1 MATAASIEILE
12 PTPAA
17 VKAARRARG
26 PIAEATER
34 VTGQGGNRSVR
45 LEDLDLPVSVLRLI
59 DHILGELAEG
69 RAVAVQTLGKGEEE
83 ATTSQAARVLGM
95 SRPTLIGLLKQGAI
109 RYRMVGSHRR
119 IPLSA
124 LLEYRH
130 RTHYEGRPTRTPT
143 REERAQGLRE
153 MAEFTNG
160 LGLGY

>member
-1 MATAASIEILE
+1 MAAADPIEILE

-17 VKAARRARG
+17 VKAARLARG
-26 PIAEATER
+26 PIAQAAER
-34 VTGQGGNRSVR
+34 VSGEGGSKSVH
-45 LEDLDLPVSVLRLI
+45 LEEIDLPVSVLRLI
-59 DHILGELAEG
+59 DRILGELAEG
-69 RAVAVQTLGKGEEE
+69 RTVAVQTLEEGEEE

-95 SRPTLIGLLKQGAI
+95 SRPTLIGLLKQGEI

-124 LLEYRH
+124 LLEYKRRAEH
-130 RTHYEGRPTRTPT
+130 QGSAARTPS

>member
-1 MATAASIEILE
+1 MSGAAPIEILE

-26 PIAEATER
+26 PIAEAAER
-34 VTGQGGNRSVR
+34 VTGQGGNSSVR
-45 LEDLDLPVSVLRLI
+45 LEEIDLPVSVLRLV

-69 RAVAVQTLGKGEEE
+69 RAVAVQTLGEGEQE
-83 ATTSQAARVLGM
+83 ATTSQAARALRM
-95 SRPTLIGLLKQGAI
+95 SRPTLIGLLKQGEI

-124 LLEYRH
+124 ILEYKH
-130 RTHYEGRPTRTPT
+130 RAAREGTAVRTPSP
-143 REERAQGLRE
+143 EERARGLRE
-153 MAEFTNG
+153 MAELTNG

>member
-1 MATAASIEILE
+1 MAAAAPIEILE

-17 VKAARRARG
+17 MKAARRARG
-26 PIAEATER
+26 LIAEAAER
-34 VTGQGGNRSVR
+34 VTGQGGNQSVR
-45 LEDLDLPVSVLRLI
+45 LEEIDLPVSVLRLI

-69 RAVAVQTLGKGEEE
+69 RTVAVQAFSEGEEE

-95 SRPTLIGLLKQGAI
+95 SRPTLVGLLKQGKI

-124 LLEYRH
+124 ILEYRH
-130 RTHYEGRPTRTPT
+130 QTEHAGAAARTPS

-153 MAEFTNG
+153 MAEFTNS